1 MEQKVW
7 LITGVSKG
15 LGREIAKQVVGK
27 GDIVVGTVRK
37 EEDKEAFENS
47 IDAKAHLIDLS
58 QTNEI
63 TTFIEAIVRQY
74 GRIDVLVNN
83 AGFGAFGM
91 IEEFEESEVINQF
104 NVNVIAVW
112 KLCQSVLPS
121 MRAKRKGT
129 IVQISSRLGIMAG
142 IGNGIYAS
150 GKFAIE
156 GMSEALRLEVEPFGI
171 KVLLVEPG
179 ALRTDF
185 FGASVRYAK
194 NELPVY
200 TEKLGDIRTNTKNLN
215 GKQPGNPIKGAELI
229 INAVNTGTIGFRLP
243 LTSGTI
249 ETMKAKIADLQNCI
263 ALTESTALSVDYQ

>member
-15 LGREIAKQVVGK
+15 LGREIAKQAVGT
-27 GDIVVGTVRK
+27 GDIVIGTVRNA
-37 EEDKEAFENS
+37 EDRESFENG
-47 IDAKAHLIDLS
+47 IGTKAFIIDLANAE
-58 QTNEI
+58 QI
-63 TTFIEAIVRQY
+63 PALIEAIIKQY
-74 GRIDVLVNN
+74 GKIDVLVNN

-91 IEEFEESEVINQF
+91 IEEFEEDEIINHF
-104 NVNVIAVW
+104 NVNFIAVW
-112 KLCQSVLPS
+112 KLCQTVLPY
-121 MRAKRKGT
+121 MRDKGQGT

-142 IGNGIYAS
+142 VGNGMYAS

-156 GMSEALRLEVEPFGI
+156 GMSEALRQEVEPFGI

-179 ALRTDF
+179 SLRTDF

-200 TEKLGDIRTNTKNLN
+200 TEKLGDIRANTKNLD
-215 GKQPGNPIKGAELI
+215 GKQSGNPVKVAQAIVE
-229 INAVNTGTIGFRLP
+229 AVNNGIPVFRLP

-249 ETMKAKIADLQNCI
+249 ETMKAKIAELQNCI
-263 ALTESTALSVDYQ
+263 ALMENTAKSIEY